1 MTEWEIVE
9 TATAEHEG
17 RASHRGYDRISFT
30 ETEEGE
36 KEEKKER
43 AASVIIKRECCV
55 CFLSKQNSN
64 FNTTSAIHPS
74 GRQSRQ
80 LNVCPSHL

>member
-17 RASHRGYDRISFT
+17 RASHRGYGRISFT

-43 AASVIIKRECCV
+43 AASVIIKRECRV
-55 CFLSKQNSN
+55 CFLSKL
-64 FNTTSAIHPS
+64 HPS
-74 GRQSRQ
+74 GRQSRE
-80 LNVCPSHL
+80 LNVCPSHI